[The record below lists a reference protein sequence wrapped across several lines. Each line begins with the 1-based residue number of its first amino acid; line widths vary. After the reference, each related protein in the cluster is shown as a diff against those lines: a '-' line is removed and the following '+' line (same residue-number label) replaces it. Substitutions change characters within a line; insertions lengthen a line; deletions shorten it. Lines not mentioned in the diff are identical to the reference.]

1 MNNRQIQKKKI
12 LNVLVF
18 IIVIILFSIITVV
31 FFGFRVLGLSYYKDL
46 KKIAEQYNVDPKLVM
61 AICKTESS
69 FRSDAISHSGA
80 VGIMQVMPKT
90 AEWIAEINKFDY
102 EYDYLFE
109 MDYNAKIGCL
119 YLVYLQK
126 KFSFE
131 WTIVAYNAGENM
143 ASRWI
148 KNNISFDNIPY
159 PETRNYLKKVLSN
172 YNFYKVLLGN
182 R

>member
-1 MNNRQIQKKKI
+1 MNNCQIQKRKI
-12 LNVLVF
+12 LNALAF

-31 FFGFRVLGLSYYKDL
+31 FLGFRVLGFSYYKDL
-46 KKIAEQYNVDPKLVM
+46 KRIAEQYDVDPKLVM

-69 FRSDAISHSGA
+69 FRSDAISNSGA

-90 AEWIAEINKFDY
+90 AEWIAETNKFDY
-102 EYDYLFE
+102 EYDYLFDV
-109 MDYNAKIGCL
+109 DYNAKIGCL
-119 YLVYLQK
+119 YLVYLQNK
-126 KFSFE
+126 LSLE

-148 KNNISFDNIPY
+148 KNNISFDKIPY

-172 YNFYKVLLGN
+172 YNFYKVLFGN